1 MKELQQH
8 KKEVRERLRIVFN
21 SYGKSSRAFSETIGL
36 KPTSFHK
43 VLTGP
48 AGLTIPLANS
58 IELKHGYR
66 AEWLLTGK
74 GDMKIGKYNNLSPLE
89 KCFLDVWESSYQKWY
104 ILEILIFEKLNKKI
118 ADKFWNSLREGVELE
133 VGDSLRS
140 DAHLNLDRVNQVFK
154 ELRNEEKSC
163 LEKNDLQGQK
173 KYASLNQ
180 VLLLATYFG
189 KEWVNIKKY
198 CEEYNAFNSKEDLA
212 DFEKILSYINSLL
225 DEVGLK

>member
-1 MKELQQH
+1 MKELEQH
-8 KKEVRERLRIVFN
+8 KKEVRERLKIVFN

-173 KYASLNQ
+173 KY
-180 VLLLATYFG
+180 
-189 KEWVNIKKY
+189 E
-198 CEEYNAFNSKEDLA
+198 
-212 DFEKILSYINSLL
+212 
-225 DEVGLK
+225 